1 MRSASLLPSAL
12 PLALALSLV
21 ACGSAVAPEEQPPVV
36 ASAPG
41 PTPIAKLVSR
51 DRSITLLAGGGT
63 VRVTVLDGNGRLIAH
78 EVPLDDLQAID
89 ATAFETAHGSFAA
102 SRLVPAVQ
110 ASDLPR

>member
-1 MRSASLLPSAL
+1 MRSTSLVPSVL
-12 PLALALSLV
+12 PLAIFLV
-21 ACGSAVAPEEQPPVV
+21 ACGSAAVPEEQPPVV

-89 ATAFETAHGSFAA
+89 ETAFETAHGSFADT
-102 SRLVPAVQ
+102 RLVPAVQ

>member
-1 MRSASLLPSAL
+1 MRSSSLAPSVL
-12 PLALALSLV
+12 PLVLALV
-21 ACGSAVAPEEQPPVV
+21 GCGSAAAPEEQPPVV

-89 ATAFETAHGSFAA
+89 ATAFETAHGSFAS

-110 ASDLPR
+110 ASDLSR

>member
-1 MRSASLLPSAL
+1 MRSVSVVPSVLPIAL
-12 PLALALSLV
+12 VLFSV
-21 ACGSAVAPEEQPPVV
+21 ACGSAATPEEQPPVV

-63 VRVTVLDGNGRLIAH
+63 VRVTVLDGNGNLIAR

-89 ATAFETAHGSFAA
+89 ETAFETAHGSFADSVLEAA
-102 SRLVPAVQ
+102 SR
-110 ASDLPR
+110 PR